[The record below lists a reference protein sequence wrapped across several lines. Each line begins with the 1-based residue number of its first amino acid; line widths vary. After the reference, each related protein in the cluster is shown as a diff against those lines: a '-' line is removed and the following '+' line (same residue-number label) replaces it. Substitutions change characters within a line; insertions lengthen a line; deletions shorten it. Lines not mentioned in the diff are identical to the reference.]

1 MGLWSIVG
9 CYVGLH
15 SLSTHKEF
23 RFLLPLLPIF
33 CLLAGHNIAFN
44 LSRVSPRLQRRAT
57 TLILASFAILN
68 LGAFVYLGQVHQ
80 RAPIDVNGRIRS
92 QVQAE
97 VAHGSRVW
105 TVHYLMGCHSTPAYS
120 HLHVPGVRFDA
131 WHLDCSPS
139 CRASSTIVCESQR
152 FLDDPGAFVRASYQ
166 ELNPDKSCI
175 AGACAWETPDY
186 IAVYAAEAYEIRAEL
201 LALGMEEDARFLQ
214 GLNGIAFFGF
224 QLGDDFSLQ
233 AFRHFALG
241 WGKLEVSVDE
251 MVLFVNRNS
260 LTSRPA

>member
-1 MGLWSIVG
+1 M
-9 CYVGLH
+9 
-15 SLSTHKEF
+15 
-23 RFLLPLLPIF
+23 
-33 CLLAGHNIAFN
+33 
-44 LSRVSPRLQRRAT
+44 
-57 TLILASFAILN
+57 
-68 LGAFVYLGQVHQ
+68 
-80 RAPIDVNGRIRS
+80 
-92 QVQAE
+92 
-97 VAHGSRVW
+97 
-105 TVHYLMGCHSTPAYS
+105 
-120 HLHVPGVRFDA
+120 
-131 WHLDCSPS
+131 
-139 CRASSTIVCESQR
+139 
-152 FLDDPGAFVRASYQ
+152 RASYQ

-175 AGACAWETPDY
+175 AGACARETPDY